1 LRIYYRTMKSLF
13 IPLIL
18 ALPMVVLGKDFNVL
32 EIFSTLRTVA
42 GTGLSKDDNFWV
54 PGFEG
59 ADPKQVELSNPH
71 DCGTDAW
78 GRVYIVD
85 KESHSVLRVSADGST
100 ITTVAGTHTGG
111 DGPDSPTPATQ
122 VDLSN
127 PNGLH
132 VLGDG
137 TFYILDTDN
146 KKIRKVTPSGMC
158 STILKHAPGFFAGRG
173 LWVSDD
179 EQVIYFCGGIMP
191 SGLQAVMKLS
201 AIGELTDYAY
211 VPPGNRGL
219 GNIDVAPDGTLG
231 VTSVGDHRVYRITSD
246 GATPLVIAGNGSEG
260 NGGPSGVPA
269 TTIALERVRGIS
281 FLPDGSYFLATQKGG
296 DVWWVDLEGN
306 IHLFVSGSRSGN
318 VKAGDGF
325 AHDSAGDKISEPR
338 AIHWAS
344 NGDLLIVSN
353 DTGVIRAVRTTC
365 GPQTPPLTITK
376 GLFNLTLS
384 FPARTKGRYLLESST
399 TLGPPRWIPE
409 AGLSSESD
417 MIFNHSVS
425 KSGDAKFWRINVP
438 TQAGGN

>member
-1 LRIYYRTMKSLF
+1 MKNLF

-18 ALPMVVLGKDFNVL
+18 ALPMVVLGKDFNAL
-32 EIFSTLRTVA
+32 KIFSTLRTVA

-100 ITTVAGTHTGG
+100 ITTVAGTHTSG

-211 VPPGNRGL
+211 VPPGTRG
-219 GNIDVAPDGTLG
+219 
-231 VTSVGDHRVYRITSD
+231 
-246 GATPLVIAGNGSEG
+246 
-260 NGGPSGVPA
+260 
-269 TTIALERVRGIS
+269 
-281 FLPDGSYFLATQKGG
+281 
-296 DVWWVDLEGN
+296 
-306 IHLFVSGSRSGN
+306 
-318 VKAGDGF
+318 
-325 AHDSAGDKISEPR
+325 
-338 AIHWAS
+338 
-344 NGDLLIVSN
+344 
-353 DTGVIRAVRTTC
+353 
-365 GPQTPPLTITK
+365 
-376 GLFNLTLS
+376 
-384 FPARTKGRYLLESST
+384 
-399 TLGPPRWIPE
+399 
-409 AGLSSESD
+409 
-417 MIFNHSVS
+417 
-425 KSGDAKFWRINVP
+425 
-438 TQAGGN
+438 